1 MSYYLAATVNRSF
14 EAVVSEV
21 IERLESEGF
30 GVLTDIDVQAVL
42 KAKLGVDIPRYR
54 ILGACNHPDAVAS
67 VPR

>member
-54 ILGACNHPDAVAS
+54 RGACNHPDAVAS